1 LILWSIRL
9 SVDSPW
15 AKSLASS
22 LASEEEVTSREDNF
36 SFMLNELRA
45 KDARAMWN
53 TRMRSLVIANNVI
66 QVINS
71 SSNNE

>member
-1 LILWSIRL
+1 MWSVRL
-9 SVDSPW
+9 SVDSPL

-22 LASEEEVTSREDNF
+22 LASEEEVALTATGF
-36 SFMLNELRA
+36 SFVLEESRA

-66 QVINS
+66 QVMDS
-71 SSNNE
+71 

>member
-1 LILWSIRL
+1 MWSIRL

-22 LASEEEVTSREDNF
+22 LASEEEVTSNEDNF
-36 SFMLNELRA
+36 SFTLNELRA

-66 QVINS
+66 KVINS

>member
-1 LILWSIRL
+1 
-9 SVDSPW
+9 VDSPW

-22 LASEEEVTSREDNF
+22 LASEEDVSLEGDNF
-36 SFMLNELRA
+36 SFTLNESRA

-71 SSNNE
+71 SSDNE

>member
-1 LILWSIRL
+1 M
-9 SVDSPW
+9 DSPW

-22 LASEEEVTSREDNF
+22 LASEEDVSLEGDNF
-36 SFMLNELRA
+36 SFTLNESRA

-71 SSNNE
+71 SSDNE

>member
-1 LILWSIRL
+1 MWSIRL

-22 LASEEEVTSREDNF
+22 LASEEEVTSRENNF
-36 SFMLNELRA
+36 SFMLNESRA

>member
-1 LILWSIRL
+1 M
-9 SVDSPW
+9 DSPW

-22 LASEEEVTSREDNF
+22 LASEEEVTSRENNF

>member
-1 LILWSIRL
+1 MWSVRL

-22 LASEEEVTSREDNF
+22 LASEEDVSLEGDNF
-36 SFMLNELRA
+36 SFTLNESRA

>member
-1 LILWSIRL
+1 MWSIRL

-15 AKSLASS
+15 AKSMASS

>member
-1 LILWSIRL
+1 LWSVRL
-9 SVDSPW
+9 LVDSPW

-22 LASEEEVTSREDNF
+22 LASEEDVSLVGDNF
-36 SFMLNELRA
+36 SFTLNESRA

-71 SSNNE
+71 SSDNE

>member
-1 LILWSIRL
+1 MWSIRL
-9 SVDSPW
+9 SVDSPL

-22 LASEEEVTSREDNF
+22 LASEEEVTSKEDNF
-36 SFMLNELRA
+36 SFTLNELRA

>member
-1 LILWSIRL
+1 MWSIRL

-71 SSNNE
+71 SSINE

>member
-1 LILWSIRL
+1 MWYIRL

>member
-1 LILWSIRL
+1 MWSVRL

-22 LASEEEVTSREDNF
+22 LASEEEVTVNGNVF
-36 SFMLNELRA
+36 SFTLNESRA

-53 TRMRSLVIANNVI
+53 TRMRSLVIADNVI
-66 QVINS
+66 RVINS
-71 SSNNE
+71 SNNGN